1 MRSPYGMELVENCLA
16 CKLCSEGFFC
26 RLPKPVME
34 AFQSLKFT
42 LAHPAGAT
50 LFVEGQICRGIYILC
65 KGRVKLS
72 ATSKEGQTLI
82 LKVAQPG
89 EVLGLNAAISGIP
102 HETTAETGQPC
113 QLNFVKRDDFLKF
126 LKEHGAASMHAAIRL
141 ASEGYN
147 VLTANSGE
155 YGLKLFYSFPLY
167 HSCPE
172 HDALKWLRPPVEAIW
187 PILSIPLPP
196 SPVHQRAPS
205 GQLSG
210 ARCRP
215 TRSNT
220 KVGLPSE
227 H

>member
-1 MRSPYGMELVENCLA
+1 MNSVSSSTA
-16 CKLCSEGFFC
+16 A
-26 RLPKPVME
+26 KPP
-34 AFQSLKFT
+34 L
-42 LAHPAGAT
+42 
-50 LFVEGQICRGIYILC
+50 ILC
-65 KGRVKLS
+65 IDDADIALRVRKL
-72 ATSKEGQTLI
+72 L
-82 LKVAQPG
+82 
-89 EVLGLNAAISGIP
+89 
-102 HETTAETGQPC
+102 
-113 QLNFVKRDDFLKF
+113 
-126 LKEHGAASMHAAIRL
+126 L